1 MIKLIAS
8 DMDGTLLDDDSKVPE
23 ETFELIHALHEKGVR
38 FVASSGRRYE
48 TLRWFFSPVADEMDY
63 VASLGTQV
71 YADGRLLDREVF
83 STIAVMRLFETAQLF
98 DCVHLALYDATRTYL
113 LDDQSAYIREL
124 DKDLPNAERLYD
136 PPSPDVSIIKAAVC
150 CELPEQLM
158 DMAYVLERELSE
170 WFTFLPSGSRWID
183 VVPRHVNKATGLEQ
197 VLRYWGI
204 DRSEVVAFG
213 DSMNDYAML
222 RYVGHPYV
230 MENARYAVRQIGRR
244 GSGRGFAAPS
254 APNVTGSGTYHA
266 FNEKNFI
273 LKT

>member
-1 MIKLIAS
+1 M
-8 DMDGTLLDDDSKVPE
+8 
-23 ETFELIHALHEKGVR
+23 R
-38 FVASSGRRYE
+38 FVASSGRRYD

-83 STIAVMRLFETAQLF
+83 STIAVMRLFETTQLF
-98 DCVHLALYDATRTYL
+98 DCIHLALYDATHTYL
-113 LDDQSAYIREL
+113 LNDQSSYLREL
-124 DKDLPNAERLYD
+124 DKDLPNAERIYD

-230 MENARYAVRQIGRR
+230 MENARYAVRQIGQRVI
-244 GSGRGFAAPS
+244 GR
-254 APNVTGSGTYHA
+254 NTEHA
-266 FNEKNFI
+266 VQATMREI
-273 LKT
+273 LQSL

>member
-23 ETFELIHALHEKGVR
+23 ETYELVTALADKGVR
-38 FVASSGRRYE
+38 FVASSGRRYD
-48 TLRWFFSPVADEMDY
+48 TLRWLFEPVADRMDY

-83 STIAVMRLFETAQLF
+83 STLSVMRLFETTQLF
-98 DCVHLALYDATRTYL
+98 DCLHLALYDATHTYL
-113 LDDQSAYIREL
+113 LNDQSAYLREL
-124 DKDLPNAERLYD
+124 DKDLPNAERVFD
-136 PPSPDVSIIKAAVC
+136 PPSPDVSIIKAALC
-150 CELPEQLM
+150 CEYPDQLM

-197 VLRYWGI
+197 VMRYWGI
-204 DRSEVVAFG
+204 SPDEVVAFG

-230 MENARYAVRQIGRR
+230 MENARYAVRQIGQRVI
-244 GSGRGFAAPS
+244 GRNS
-254 APNVTGSGTYHA
+254 DHA
-266 FNEKNFI
+266 VQRVMREI
-273 LKT
+273 LEGL

>member
-23 ETFELIHALHEKGVR
+23 ETYELISALAEKGVR
-38 FVASSGRRYE
+38 FVASSGRRYD
-48 TLRWFFSPVADEMDY
+48 TLRWLFEPVADKMDY

-83 STIAVMRLFETAQLF
+83 STLSVMRLFETTQLF
-98 DCVHLALYDATRTYL
+98 DCLHLALYDATHTYL
-113 LDDQSAYIREL
+113 LNDQSSYIREL
-124 DKDLPNAERLYD
+124 DKDLPNAERLFD
-136 PPSPDVSIIKAAVC
+136 PPSPDVSIIKAALC
-150 CELPEQLM
+150 CEYPDQLM

-170 WFTFLPSGSRWID
+170 FFTFLPSGSRWID

-197 VLRYWGI
+197 VMRYWGI
-204 DRSEVVAFG
+204 GPDEAVAFG

-230 MENARYAVRQIGRR
+230 MENARYAVRQIGQRVI
-244 GSGRGFAAPS
+244 GRNS
-254 APNVTGSGTYHA
+254 DHA
-266 FNEKNFI
+266 VQRVMHEI
-273 LKT
+273 LEEL

>member
-23 ETFELIHALHEKGVR
+23 ETYELISALAEKGVR
-38 FVASSGRRYE
+38 FVASSGRRYD
-48 TLRWFFSPVADEMDY
+48 TLRWLFEPVADKMDY

-83 STIAVMRLFETAQLF
+83 STLSVMRLFETTQLF
-98 DCVHLALYDATRTYL
+98 DCLHLALYDATHTYL
-113 LDDQSAYIREL
+113 LNDQSSYIREL
-124 DKDLPNAERLYD
+124 DKDLPNAERLFD
-136 PPSPDVSIIKAAVC
+136 PPSPDVSIIKAALC
-150 CELPEQLM
+150 CEYPDQLM

-170 WFTFLPSGSRWID
+170 FFTFLPSGSRWID

-197 VLRYWGI
+197 VMRYWGI
-204 DRSEVVAFG
+204 GPDAVVAFG

-230 MENARYAVRQIGRR
+230 MENARYAVRQIGQRVI
-244 GSGRGFAAPS
+244 GRNS
-254 APNVTGSGTYHA
+254 DHA
-266 FNEKNFI
+266 VQRVMREI
-273 LKT
+273 LEEL

>member
-23 ETFELIHALHEKGVR
+23 ETYELISALAEKGVR
-38 FVASSGRRYE
+38 FVASSGRRYD
-48 TLRWFFSPVADEMDY
+48 TLRWLFEPVADKMDY

-83 STIAVMRLFETAQLF
+83 STLSVMRLFETTQLF
-98 DCVHLALYDATRTYL
+98 DCLHLALYDATHTYL
-113 LDDQSAYIREL
+113 LNDQSSYIREL
-124 DKDLPNAERLYD
+124 DKDLPNAERLFD
-136 PPSPDVSIIKAAVC
+136 PPSPDVSIIKAALC
-150 CELPEQLM
+150 CEYPDQLM

-170 WFTFLPSGSRWID
+170 FFTFLPSGSRWID

-197 VLRYWGI
+197 VMRYWGI
-204 DRSEVVAFG
+204 GPDEVMAFG

-230 MENARYAVRQIGRR
+230 MENARYAVRQIGQRVI
-244 GSGRGFAAPS
+244 GRNS
-254 APNVTGSGTYHA
+254 DHA
-266 FNEKNFI
+266 VQRVMREI
-273 LKT
+273 LEGL

>member
-8 DMDGTLLDDDSKVPE
+8 DMDGTLLDGDAKVPE

-83 STIAVMRLFETAQLF
+83 STIAVMRLFETTQLF
-98 DCVHLALYDATRTYL
+98 DCIHLALYDATHTYL
-113 LDDQSAYIREL
+113 LNDQSSYLREL
-124 DKDLPNAERLYD
+124 DKDLPNAERIYD
-136 PPSPDVSIIKAAVC
+136 PPSPDVSIIKAAIC
-150 CELPEQLM
+150 CDRPEQIM

-183 VVPRHVNKATGLEQ
+183 VAPVRVNKAVGLAQ
-197 VLRYWGI
+197 VMRYYGVTT
-204 DRSEVVAFG
+204 DEVMAFG
-213 DSMNDYAML
+213 DSMNDYSML
-222 RYVGHPYV
+222 RFVGHPV
-230 MENARYAVRQIGRR
+230 VVENARYSLRQIAERVIG
-244 GSGRGFAAPS
+244 
-254 APNVTGSGTYHA
+254 PNSEHA
-266 FNEKNFI
+266 VQRTLRE
-273 LKT
+273 LLEGLS

>member
-23 ETFELIHALHEKGVR
+23 ETYELISALAEKGVR
-38 FVASSGRRYE
+38 FVASSGRRYD
-48 TLRWFFSPVADEMDY
+48 TLRWLFEPVADKMDY

-83 STIAVMRLFETAQLF
+83 STLSVMRLFETTQLF
-98 DCVHLALYDATRTYL
+98 DCLHLALYDATHTYL
-113 LDDQSAYIREL
+113 LNDQSSYIREL
-124 DKDLPNAERLYD
+124 DKDLPNAERLFD
-136 PPSPDVSIIKAAVC
+136 PPSPDVSIIKAALC
-150 CELPEQLM
+150 CEYPDQLM

-170 WFTFLPSGSRWID
+170 FFTFLPSGSRWID

-197 VLRYWGI
+197 VMRYWGI
-204 DRSEVVAFG
+204 GPDEVVAFG

-230 MENARYAVRQIGRR
+230 MENARYAVRQIGQRVI
-244 GSGRGFAAPS
+244 GRNTDNAVQA
-254 APNVTGSGTYHA
+254 TMR
-266 FNEKNFI
+266 EI
-273 LKT
+273 LETL

>member
-23 ETFELIHALHEKGVR
+23 ETYELVSALADKGVR
-38 FVASSGRRYE
+38 FVASSGRRYD
-48 TLRWFFSPVADEMDY
+48 TLRWLFEPVADRMDY

-83 STIAVMRLFETAQLF
+83 STLSVMRLFETTQLF
-98 DCVHLALYDATRTYL
+98 DCLHLALYDATHTYL
-113 LDDQSAYIREL
+113 LNDQSAYLREL
-124 DKDLPNAERLYD
+124 DKDLPNAERVFD
-136 PPSPDVSIIKAAVC
+136 PPSPDVSIIKAALC
-150 CELPEQLM
+150 CEYPDQLM

-197 VLRYWGI
+197 VMRYWGI
-204 DRSEVVAFG
+204 SPDEVVAFG

-230 MENARYAVRQIGRR
+230 MENARYAVRQIGQRVI
-244 GSGRGFAAPS
+244 GRNS
-254 APNVTGSGTYHA
+254 DHA
-266 FNEKNFI
+266 VQRVMREI
-273 LKT
+273 LEGL

>member
-23 ETFELIHALHEKGVR
+23 ETYELISALAEKGVR
-38 FVASSGRRYE
+38 FVASSGRRYD
-48 TLRWFFSPVADEMDY
+48 TLRWLFEPVADKMDY

-83 STIAVMRLFETAQLF
+83 STLSVMRLFETTQLF
-98 DCVHLALYDATRTYL
+98 DCLHLALYDATHTYL
-113 LDDQSAYIREL
+113 LNDQSSYIREL
-124 DKDLPNAERLYD
+124 DKDLPNAERLFD
-136 PPSPDVSIIKAAVC
+136 PPSPDVSIIKAALC
-150 CELPEQLM
+150 CEYPDQLM

-170 WFTFLPSGSRWID
+170 FFTFLPSGSRWID

-197 VLRYWGI
+197 VMRYWGI
-204 DRSEVVAFG
+204 GPDEVVAFG

-230 MENARYAVRQIGRR
+230 MENARYAVRQIGQRVI
-244 GSGRGFAAPS
+244 GRNS
-254 APNVTGSGTYHA
+254 DHA
-266 FNEKNFI
+266 VQHVMREI
-273 LKT
+273 LEGL

>member
-23 ETFELIHALHEKGVR
+23 ETYELISALAEKGVR
-38 FVASSGRRYE
+38 FVASSGRRYD
-48 TLRWFFSPVADEMDY
+48 TLRWLFEPVADKMDY

-83 STIAVMRLFETAQLF
+83 STLSVMRLFETTQLF
-98 DCVHLALYDATRTYL
+98 DCLHLALYDATHTYL
-113 LDDQSAYIREL
+113 LNDQSSYIREL
-124 DKDLPNAERLYD
+124 DKDLPNAERLFD
-136 PPSPDVSIIKAAVC
+136 PPSPDVSIIKAALC
-150 CELPEQLM
+150 CEYPDQLM

-170 WFTFLPSGSRWID
+170 FFTFLPSGSRWID

-197 VLRYWGI
+197 VMRYWGI
-204 DRSEVVAFG
+204 GPDEVVAFG

-230 MENARYAVRQIGRR
+230 MENARYAVRQIGQRVI
-244 GSGRGFAAPS
+244 GRNS
-254 APNVTGSGTYHA
+254 DHA
-266 FNEKNFI
+266 VQRVMREI
-273 LKT
+273 LEGL

>member
-23 ETFELIHALHEKGVR
+23 ETYELISALSEKGVR
-38 FVASSGRRYE
+38 FVASSGRRYD
-48 TLRWFFSPVADEMDY
+48 TLRWLFEPVADKMDY

-83 STIAVMRLFETAQLF
+83 STLSVMRLFETTQLF
-98 DCVHLALYDATRTYL
+98 DCLHLALYDATHTYL
-113 LDDQSAYIREL
+113 LNDQSSYIREL
-124 DKDLPNAERLYD
+124 DKDLPNAERLFD
-136 PPSPDVSIIKAAVC
+136 PPSPDVSIIKAALC
-150 CELPEQLM
+150 CEYPDQLM

-170 WFTFLPSGSRWID
+170 FFTFLPSGSRWID

-197 VLRYWGI
+197 VMRYWGI
-204 DRSEVVAFG
+204 GPDEAVAFG

-230 MENARYAVRQIGRR
+230 MENARYAVRQIGQRVI
-244 GSGRGFAAPS
+244 GRNS
-254 APNVTGSGTYHA
+254 DHA
-266 FNEKNFI
+266 VQRVMREI
-273 LKT
+273 LEEL

>member
-8 DMDGTLLDDDSKVPE
+8 DMDGTLLDDDSRVPE
-23 ETFELIHALHEKGVR
+23 ETYELVSALADKGVR
-38 FVASSGRRYE
+38 FVASSGRRYD
-48 TLRWFFSPVADEMDY
+48 TLRWLFEPVADRMDY

-83 STIAVMRLFETAQLF
+83 STLSVMRLFETTQLF
-98 DCVHLALYDATRTYL
+98 DCLHLALYDATHTYL
-113 LDDQSAYIREL
+113 LNDQSAYLREL
-124 DKDLPNAERLYD
+124 DKDLPNAERVFD
-136 PPSPDVSIIKAAVC
+136 PPSPDVSIIKAALC
-150 CELPEQLM
+150 CEYPNQLM

-197 VLRYWGI
+197 VMRYWGI
-204 DRSEVVAFG
+204 SPDEVVAFG

-230 MENARYAVRQIGRR
+230 MENARYAVRQIGQRVI
-244 GSGRGFAAPS
+244 GRNS
-254 APNVTGSGTYHA
+254 DHA
-266 FNEKNFI
+266 VQRVMREI
-273 LKT
+273 LEGL